1 MMTQMEDGDFISKTR
16 RKTAM
21 LDLQALGEELL
32 TLSTDRL
39 ASLDLPENLLQAIG
53 EAKRISKHGALK
65 RQRQYIGRLMRDI
78 DPEPIRTAL
87 DGWRH
92 QSGAAVAVHHRA
104 ERWRERLLGDDH
116 EFTAFAG
123 EFPRADLPR
132 LRQLARNAR
141 EERAAQRP
149 PRAFR
154 ELYRALHESIAAY
167 AHGPHQ
173 DAPSD
178 EQDTLQR
185 QP

>member
-1 MMTQMEDGDFISKTR
+1 MMAQMEEHDFISKTR

-32 TLSTDRL
+32 TLSADRL
-39 ASLDLPENLLQAIG
+39 ASLHLPENLLQAIG
-53 EAKRISKHGALK
+53 EAKRINKHGALK

-78 DPEPIRTAL
+78 DPGPIRSAL

-92 QSGAAVAVHHRA
+92 QSGAAVAVQHRA
-104 ERWRERLLGDDH
+104 ERWRERLIDNDH

-132 LRQLARNAR
+132 LRQLARHAR
-141 EERAAQRP
+141 EERVAQKP

-154 ELYRALHESIAAY
+154 ELYRALHEQFAQQPNDPQGRSL
-167 AHGPHQ
+167 
-173 DAPSD
+173 SS
-178 EQDTLQR
+178 EQDTT
-185 QP
+185 P